1 MCGRYYRRSDKQ
13 RIAETFHLGQLP
25 EGFVLPPWDYN
36 VAPTTH
42 QPVIRHNRD
51 TGQRELVLMRWG
63 LIPFFAESL
72 DQYKDLS
79 TINARSSTL
88 LQRPTWREPFKRH
101 RCIVPADGL
110 YEWPVPGKAV
120 SPTYYPT
127 TAVETP
133 EGGSGNLFDAQ
144 VQPAKRTK
152 ASVPIK
158 RVFAISM
165 ADDRPFA
172 FAGLWDR
179 WKDPVGNWLESFAL
193 VTTEPN
199 ELVSTI
205 HDRLALILK
214 PKDYDRWLT
223 TDDREDPR
231 LPLDL
236 LHPLD
241 SDEMKMVRAN
251 PAVGN
256 WRNNGPEML
265 STV

>member
-110 YEWPVPGKAV
+110 YEWPLPGKAV

-133 EGGSGNLFDAQ
+133 EGGSGNLFDLQ

-231 LPLDL
+231 FPLDL

-241 SDEMKMVRAN
+241 SDEMKMVPAN

>member
-1 MCGRYYRRSDKQ
+1 MS
-13 RIAETFHLGQLP
+13 
-25 EGFVLPPWDYN
+25 
-36 VAPTTH
+36 
-42 QPVIRHNRD
+42 
-51 TGQRELVLMRWG
+51 
-63 LIPFFAESL
+63 
-72 DQYKDLS
+72 
-79 TINARSSTL
+79 
-88 LQRPTWREPFKRH
+88 
-101 RCIVPADGL
+101 
-110 YEWPVPGKAV
+110 
-120 SPTYYPT
+120 
-127 TAVETP
+127 
-133 EGGSGNLFDAQ
+133 
-144 VQPAKRTK
+144 
-152 ASVPIK
+152 IK

-214 PKDYDRWLT
+214 PKDYDRWVT

-236 LHPLD
+236 LHPPD
-241 SDEMKMVRAN
+241 SDQMKMVPAN

-265 STV
+265 NSV